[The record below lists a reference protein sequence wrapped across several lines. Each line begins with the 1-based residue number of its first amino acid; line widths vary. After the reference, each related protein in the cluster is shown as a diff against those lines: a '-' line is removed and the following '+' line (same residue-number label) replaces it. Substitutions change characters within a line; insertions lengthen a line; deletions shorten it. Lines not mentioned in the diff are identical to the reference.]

1 MPKLNSLS
9 FHEFIKKLKKFGFKG
24 PYSGGRHLYMIKDSL
39 RLTLPNLHRK
49 GISVALLIKIIDSH
63 AFTDVV
69 LTLTDYRL
77 SRLAGNWL
85 SSPTFTDGEFPLN

>member
-39 RLTLPNLHRK
+39 RLTLPNPHRK
-49 GISVALLIKIIDSH
+49 GISVDLLKKILKH
-63 AFTDVV
+63 AGIT
-69 LTLTDYRL
+69 REK
-77 SRLAGNWL
+77 WL
-85 SSPTFTDGEFPLN
+85 QK